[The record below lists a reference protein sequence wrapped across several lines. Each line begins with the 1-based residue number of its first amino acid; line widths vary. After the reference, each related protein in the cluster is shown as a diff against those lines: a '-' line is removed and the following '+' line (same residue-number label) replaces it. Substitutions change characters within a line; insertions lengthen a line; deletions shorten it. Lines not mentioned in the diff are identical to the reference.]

1 MTNRIR
7 LTIAA
12 AGFAAAASMTGLAR
26 ADDATMEPVWEHYWM
41 AVAAANQCENYN
53 FSSVQYDAMTHYI
66 DQRVNYEVGAGPRTH
81 LIDDAKDAVRDR
93 AFKYGCNDQQ
103 IAGLLTVFHT
113 ELEPVIP
120 R

>member
-7 LTIAA
+7 LGLVAA
-12 AGFAAAASMTGLAR
+12 ALCAGTSFASVAL
-26 ADDATMEPVWEHYWM
+26 ADDAAMEPVWTHYWM
-41 AVAAANQCENYN
+41 AVAAANQCENWTFN
-53 FSSVQYDAMTHYI
+53 QAQYDAMTHVI
-66 DQRVNYEVGAGPRTH
+66 NQRVNYEIGAGPRTH
-81 LIDDAKDAVRDR
+81 LIDDAKEAVRDR

-103 IAGLLTVFHT
+103 ITAMLAVFHN